1 MGTPKIIPLEIMK
14 TTISLFFISILS
26 LYTTA
31 QDAASKNVQAGLVF
45 GSGLNFQELKTDYFS
60 SGGTG
65 TDLTVGMNFNF
76 NFTETIGLCTG
87 AEFDFSNT
95 FYDADSNV
103 FYHYSDKRIIQNGDY
118 DPSETYGTFL
128 MESRKDKSIYLTVPT
143 MFLFRTKFIGYFRY
157 FGKFGLK
164 NSFLLKTE
172 SFDTGRDFGTGTIIG
187 TDPLVTSKDNMTT
200 KGNMF
205 FYKGA
210 IGIAGGAEWNFS
222 GSTSL
227 VGEIGYYYGITPL
240 YWERETDHE
249 KLSLFTSGFNNG
261 KGNDVYNPIKAR
273 QSQLMLKVSVLF

>member
-1 MGTPKIIPLEIMK
+1 MK
-14 TTISLFFISILS
+14 TLFYLLIITFLPILS
-26 LYTTA
+26 FA

-45 GSGLNFQELKTDYFS
+45 GSGLNFQELRTDYFN
-60 SGGTG
+60 SGGAG

-87 AEFDFSNT
+87 AEFDFSHTHYDVDST
-95 FYDADSNV
+95 FSTI
-103 FYHYSDKRIIQNGDY
+103 FYHYSDKQIIQNGDY
-118 DPSETYGTFL
+118 SSSQSYGTFL
-128 MESRKDKSIYLTVPT
+128 LRSRTDKSIYLTIPT

-172 SFDTGRDFGTGTIIG
+172 SFDEGIDFGTNAITGTAIN
-187 TDPLVTSKDNMTT
+187 TDANKENMTT

-227 VGEIGYYYGITPL
+227 VGELGYYYGITPL
-240 YWERETDHE
+240 YWERDTDNE

-273 QSQLMLKVSVLF
+273 QSQLMLKVSILF

>member
-1 MGTPKIIPLEIMK
+1 MK
-14 TTISLFFISILS
+14 TLFSLLIITFLPILS
-26 LYTTA
+26 FA

-45 GSGLNFQELKTDYFS
+45 GSGLNFQELRTDYFN
-60 SGGTG
+60 SGGAG

-95 FYDADSNV
+95 HYDVDSTFSTI
-103 FYHYSDKRIIQNGDY
+103 FYHYSDKQIIQKRDY
-118 DPSETYGTFL
+118 SSSQSYGTFL
-128 MESRKDKSIYLTVPT
+128 LRSRTDKSIYLTIPT

-172 SFDTGRDFGTGTIIG
+172 SFDEGIDFGTNAITGTAIN
-187 TDPLVTSKDNMTT
+187 TDANKENMTT

-227 VGEIGYYYGITPL
+227 VGELGYYYGITPL
-240 YWERETDHE
+240 YWERDTDNE
-249 KLSLFTSGFNNG
+249 KLSLFT
-261 KGNDVYNPIKAR
+261 
-273 QSQLMLKVSVLF
+273 L

>member
-1 MGTPKIIPLEIMK
+1 MK
-14 TTISLFFISILS
+14 TLFSLLIITFLPILS
-26 LYTTA
+26 FA
-31 QDAASKNVQAGLVF
+31 QDAASKKVQAGLIF
-45 GSGLNFQELKTDYFS
+45 GSGLNFQELKTDYFN

-95 FYDADSNV
+95 YFDADSTT
-103 FYHYSDKRIIQNGDY
+103 FYHYSDKEIIRRGDY
-118 DPSETYGTFL
+118 NSSQNYGTFQL
-128 MESRKDKSIYLTVPT
+128 ESRKDKSIYLTIPT
-143 MFLFRTKFIGYFRY
+143 MLLFRTKFIGYFRY
-157 FGKFGLK
+157 FGKFGLR

-172 SFDTGRDFGTGTIIG
+172 SFDKG
-187 TDPLVTSKDNMTT
+187 TDWGTNSLTDAPVTLGAEKDNMTT
-200 KGNMF
+200 KSNMF

-210 IGIAGGAEWNFS
+210 IGIAAGAEWNFS

-227 VGEIGYYYGITPL
+227 VGELGYYYGITPL
-240 YWERETDHE
+240 YWERDTDND

-273 QSQLMLKVSVLF
+273 QSQLMLKVSILF